1 MIFSEKRVIENKLVK
16 KFNSFAEFEQFAL
29 KTNDMELLG
38 KIKIVK
44 TYHHNLPVS
53 IHKIL
58 ARTVKDLNTAG
69 NGSEQKEWGKSSVC
83 Q

>member
-1 MIFSEKRVIENKLVK
+1 MNRYNFSEKRVIENKLVK

-69 NGSEQKEWGKSSVC
+69 KGSI
-83 Q
+83 